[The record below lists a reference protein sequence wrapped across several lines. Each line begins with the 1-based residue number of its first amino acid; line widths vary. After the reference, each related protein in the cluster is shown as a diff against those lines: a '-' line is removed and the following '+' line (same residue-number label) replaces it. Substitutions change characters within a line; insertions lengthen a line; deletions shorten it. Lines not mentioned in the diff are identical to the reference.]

1 MKKKTKKKPPSPIYF
16 LVSPLSR
23 PRKSTRARSRPN
35 AETRVQ
41 EERVSPRTMVL
52 LDVESIKSMAP
63 GRFFRDH
70 KGPINSLD
78 FHHSEDL
85 LVTTGAFAVEKW
97 DGSISLT
104 RHPCPPPSSSPR
116 LRGTRDVSRRHV
128 IRGDTL
134 AFPLF
139 FALRPHELGG
149 VQSPQPVG
157 SRARTFFYFFSL
169 RPPVCPSSLSHTT
182 PLRPSNT
189 PRRDRRRRRPSPVP
203 HQHGQAAEDA
213 LLQEVRV
220 LVRHLHARLTGC
232 GVCIQGEERERAP
245 SFVPHH
251 SNPPQPSLPSH
262 TKRLQTTPQTNEM

>member
-104 RHPCPPPSSSPR
+104 RHPCPPPLFITTSAWNERRVSPTCHT
-116 LRGTRDVSRRHV
+116 RGHSRISLVFCAATTRAWWCAITPACWISR
-128 IRGDTL
+128 
-134 AFPLF
+134 ANLF
-139 FALRPHELGG
+139 LLFLSPPAGLS
-149 VQSPQPVG
+149 VQSLTHHSPP
-157 SRARTFFYFFSL
+157 SL
-169 RPPVCPSSLSHTT
+169 QHTPTRQATTT
-182 PLRPSNT
+182 PFTCTAPT
-189 PRRDRRRRRPSPVP
+189 
-203 HQHGQAAEDA
+203 
-213 LLQEVRV
+213 
-220 LVRHLHARLTGC
+220 
-232 GVCIQGEERERAP
+232 RA
-245 SFVPHH
+245 SC
-251 SNPPQPSLPSH
+251 
-262 TKRLQTTPQTNEM
+262 